1 MAKVGTLTLATE
13 IDTKQFDKQIEYI
26 ENELEEIEYQLKQ
39 ADLGFEVG
47 DAEKLQKK
55 YEELSNK
62 LIDLKKKKED
72 INKVPLDEN
81 GGGFKGLSGI
91 IKKITKIGLGLI
103 GLRTGMALLRSSIS
117 TVSSQNDEIAS
128 KINTIRSAIAN
139 ALTPVVQVVVNLFAR
154 LLAYAGYILNK
165 WFGINIFAK
174 STANNTK
181 KMKSNLGGANK
192 EATKLKR
199 TLAGFD
205 EMNILQKDGGVS
217 TGGGGGGISPS
228 DVDMSMF
235 DNIEIPG
242 WVKWIADN
250 KEGIIEQLKQ
260 IALLVGIAFATA
272 KLIQFMEWINKIK
285 GGVGTLSESLGGMSQ
300 LKIFGMIAG
309 IITSIVGIIGL
320 IDDMITGT
328 ETFKSVMG
336 DLALVIGGVS
346 AAMIVL
352 NATNPVGW
360 IGLAIGGVMGL
371 ISYFSDEED
380 QLYDTATAQERL
392 NNAQKK
398 FKEGANDLISAYNNM
413 DSAEKKLVEVA
424 KKHNMTRD
432 DAYWKAVKLF
442 DEFQRGKKTYEEFD
456 DTEKEL
462 LDTIIKYKGA
472 EQRLGEELEKNQTRS
487 AEIRK
492 EELNKQKSIA
502 YSTKQYEGYR
512 DAMTDAYEHGELG
525 AAEFA
530 DAMVTAMYAVDESA
544 RQNLAKGVPE
554 EVKRMMIE
562 MSNNIK
568 NNKLPGLNIYA
579 TLDTSKAQQQMQKF
593 KAKYPMLFPFAKGG
607 IVQFAKGGILNL
619 PKLAP
624 GGLINKPGPGV
635 AIGGEKGTEGVVPLT
650 DSQQMD
656 RLGMAIGRY
665 VNIRAEIPVSV
676 GNRQVARE
684 IRNIN
689 ADESF
694 AYNG

>member
-1 MAKVGTLTLATE
+1 MSLLRNAVST
-13 IDTKQFDKQIEYI
+13 
-26 ENELEEIEYQLKQ
+26 
-39 ADLGFEVG
+39 
-47 DAEKLQKK
+47 
-55 YEELSNK
+55 
-62 LIDLKKKKED
+62 
-72 INKVPLDEN
+72 
-81 GGGFKGLSGI
+81 LSG
-91 IKKITKIGLGLI
+91 
-103 GLRTGMALLRSSIS
+103 
-117 TVSSQNDEIAS
+117 QNDAIAT
-128 KINTIRSAIAN
+128 KINTIKAAVAN
-139 ALTPVVQVVVNLFAR
+139 ALAPAVEFVINLFKT
-154 LLAYAGYILNK
+154 LLAYIGYIYK
-165 WFGINIFAK
+165 AWTGINIFSKDTAK
-174 STANNTK
+174 NTK
-181 KMKSNLGGANK
+181 KMKNNLGGANK
-192 EATKLKR
+192 EAAKLKR

-205 EMNILQKDGGVS
+205 EMNILQENNIS
-217 TGGGGGGISPS
+217 TGGGGGGVANDI
-228 DVDMSMF
+228 DMSMF
-235 DNIEIPG
+235 DDVEIPG

-250 KEGIIEQLKQ
+250 KEGIIEGLKQ

-272 KLIQFMEWINKIK
+272 KAIQFMEWINKIT
-285 GGVGTLSESLGGMSQ
+285 GGVGTLSDKLGGMSN

-309 IITSIVGIIGL
+309 IITSLVGIAKL
-320 IDDMITGT
+320 IEDMISGT

-360 IGLAIGGVMGL
+360 IGLAVGGVMGL
-371 ISYFSDEED
+371 ISYVSDEED

-392 NNAQKK
+392 NDAQKK
-398 FKEGANDLISAYNNM
+398 FKEGANDLISAYKNM
-413 DSAEKKLVEVA
+413 DSAEKNLVDVA

-432 DAYWKAVKLF
+432 EAYWKAVKLF
-442 DEFQRGKKTYEEFD
+442 NEFERGDRTYEEFD
-456 DTEKEL
+456 KTEKEL

-472 EQRLGEELEKNQTRS
+472 QERLGEELEKNQTRT
-487 AEIRK
+487 AEVRK
-492 EELNKQKSIA
+492 AEMEKQKSIA

-512 DAMTDAYEHGELG
+512 DAMTDMYEHGELG

-554 EVKRMMIE
+554 EVRKMMIE
-562 MSNNIK
+562 MSNAIK

-579 TLDTSKAQQQMQKF
+579 TLDTSKAQQQLQKF

-624 GGLINKPGPGV
+624 GGLINRPGPGV

-665 VNIRAEIPVSV
+665 VNIRAEIPIRI